1 MLALSAV
8 VCYNRTKTDRSQS
21 VTPNNKVKTMSSTY
35 SLNRHVAR
43 YLKEEPFYAA
53 LSRHIEKYPSNAIPT
68 AGVCI
73 NPHTG
78 TFEMLYNPEFV
89 EKLTDAEVMLLLKHE
104 FMHLIL
110 DHVTGRMPDKSQ
122 MRMWNHATDL
132 AINSEIFPKEVTESI
147 KNMYD
152 MCLLPGKEG
161 PYQHLPTHQSADFY
175 FDEIKKMVEEQK
187 KNGGGQG
194 EGEGEGDGQS
204 GGGQPQQGDGNG
216 SGFDSHEGW
225 GEDGKNP
232 IPQEVRELAKER
244 LRQAMSEA
252 ANEANRTGSWGS
264 VSAEMRKDIMKR
276 ISSKIDWK
284 KVLRYFIKTSQKAD
298 KQNSVRKINRRFPY
312 LHPGRKTNR
321 TAKIAISIDQSGS
334 VSDAM
339 LVAFF
344 AELDNLAEL
353 AEFTVIP
360 FDDAVAEE
368 KVYVWKRGKKQKAE
382 RVLCGGTNFDS
393 PTNFVNERNFDGH
406 ILLTDMC
413 APKPVPSKCQRM
425 WMTSE
430 DCARNPYFKTNERV
444 IAIEVKEGR

>member
-1 MLALSAV
+1 MHL
-8 VCYNRTKTDRSQS
+8 
-21 VTPNNKVKTMSSTY
+21 
-35 SLNRHVAR
+35 AR

-73 NPHTG
+73 NPDSG
-78 TFEMLYNPEFV
+78 TFELLYNPEFV
-89 EKLTDAEVMLLLKHE
+89 EKLTDDEVMLLLKHE

-132 AINSEIFPKEVTESI
+132 AINSEIFPKEVKESI

-161 PYQHLPTHQSADFY
+161 PYQNLPSHQSADFY

-187 KNGGGQG
+187 KNGQGQG
-194 EGEGEGDGQS
+194 EGEGQGEGQS
-204 GGGQPQQGDGNG
+204 GGGQSQPGDGNG

-264 VSAEMRKDIMKR
+264 VSQSMRKDIMKR
-276 ISSKIDWK
+276 ITSKVDWK

-298 KQNSVRKINRRFPY
+298 KQNSVRKINHRFPY
-312 LHPGRKTNR
+312 IHAGKKTNR
-321 TAKIAISIDQSGS
+321 TAKIAIAIDQSGS

-339 LVAFF
+339 LMTFF

-360 FDDAVAEE
+360 FDDGVAED
-368 KVYVWKRGKKQKAE
+368 KIYVWKKGQKKKAE
-382 RVLCGGTNFDS
+382 RVLCGGTNFDA
-393 PTNFVNERNFDGH
+393 PTKYVNEKNYDGM
-406 ILLTDMC
+406 IVLTDMC
-413 APKPVPSKCQRM
+413 APKPVACKSQRL
-425 WMTSE
+425 WMTDE
-430 DCARNPYFKTNERV
+430 ENGRNPYFKTNERIITV
-444 IAIEVKEGR
+444 EVKQGR

>member
-1 MLALSAV
+1 MA
-8 VCYNRTKTDRSQS
+8 
-21 VTPNNKVKTMSSTY
+21 NNY
-35 SLNRHVAR
+35 DLNRHLAR

-73 NPHTG
+73 NPDSG
-78 TFEMLYNPEFV
+78 TFELLYNPDFL
-89 EKLTDAEVMLLLKHE
+89 EKLSDEEIMIVLKHE

-110 DHVTGRMPDKSQ
+110 EHVTGRMPDKSQ

-132 AINSEIFPKEVTESI
+132 AINSEIFPKECKDSI
-147 KNMYD
+147 KNLWD
-152 MCLLPGKEG
+152 MCLLPGKA
-161 PYQHLPTHQSADFY
+161 PYPDFQRGESADFY
-175 FDEIKKMVEEQK
+175 FDKIKEMVEEQQ
-187 KNGGGQG
+187 KNGNGQGQG
-194 EGEGEGDGQS
+194 EGEGQ
-204 GGGQPQQGDGNG
+204 GGGGKGEPQDGEGNG

-244 LRQAMSEA
+244 LRQAMNEA
-252 ANEANRTGSWGS
+252 ANEANRSGSWGTIS
-264 VSAEMRKDIMKR
+264 QSMRKDIIKR
-276 ISSKIDWK
+276 LSSKVDWK

-312 LHPGRKTNR
+312 IHAGRKTNR

-339 LVAFF
+339 LMTFF

-360 FDDAVAEE
+360 FDDGVAED
-368 KVYVWKRGKKQKAE
+368 KIYVWKKGQKKKAE

-393 PTNFVNERNFDGH
+393 PTKYVNEKNFDGH
-406 ILLTDMC
+406 IILTDMC
-413 APKPVPSKCQRM
+413 APKPIPSKCQRM
-425 WMTSE
+425 WMTDE
-430 DCARNPYFKTNERV
+430 ENARNPYFKTNERV
-444 IAIEVKEGR
+444 ISVEVKQNR

>member
-1 MLALSAV
+1 M
-8 VCYNRTKTDRSQS
+8 T
-21 VTPNNKVKTMSSTY
+21 NNY
-35 SLNRHVAR
+35 DLNRHLAR

-73 NPHTG
+73 NPDSG
-78 TFEMLYNPEFV
+78 TFELLYNPEFV
-89 EKLTDAEVMLLLKHE
+89 EKLTDDEVMLLLKHE

-132 AINSEIFPKEVTESI
+132 AINSEIFPKEVKESI

-161 PYQHLPTHQSADFY
+161 PYQNLPSHQSADFY

-187 KNGGGQG
+187 KNGQGQG
-194 EGEGEGDGQS
+194 EGEGQGEGQS
-204 GGGQPQQGDGNG
+204 GGGQSQPGDGNG

-264 VSAEMRKDIMKR
+264 VSQSMRKDIMKR
-276 ISSKIDWK
+276 ITSKVDWK

-298 KQNSVRKINRRFPY
+298 KQNSVRKINHRFPY
-312 LHPGRKTNR
+312 IHAGKKTNR
-321 TAKIAISIDQSGS
+321 TAKIAIAIDQSGS

-339 LVAFF
+339 LMTFF

-360 FDDAVAEE
+360 FDDGVAED
-368 KVYVWKRGKKQKAE
+368 KIYVWKKGQKKKAE
-382 RVLCGGTNFDS
+382 RVLCGGTNFDA
-393 PTNFVNERNFDGH
+393 PTKYVNEKNYDGM
-406 ILLTDMC
+406 IVLTDMC
-413 APKPVPSKCQRM
+413 APKPVACKSQRL
-425 WMTSE
+425 WMTDE
-430 DCARNPYFKTNERV
+430 ENGRNPYFKTSERIITV
-444 IAIEVKEGR
+444 EVKQGR

>member
-1 MLALSAV
+1 M
-8 VCYNRTKTDRSQS
+8 T
-21 VTPNNKVKTMSSTY
+21 NNY
-35 SLNRHVAR
+35 DLNRHLAR

-73 NPHTG
+73 NPDSG
-78 TFEMLYNPEFV
+78 TFELLYNPEFV
-89 EKLTDAEVMLLLKHE
+89 EKLTDDEVMLLLKHE

-132 AINSEIFPKEVTESI
+132 AINSEIFPKEVKESI

-161 PYQHLPTHQSADFY
+161 PYQNLPSHQSADFY

-187 KNGGGQG
+187 KNGQG
-194 EGEGEGDGQS
+194 EGEGQGEGQS
-204 GGGQPQQGDGNG
+204 GGGQSQPGDGNG

-264 VSAEMRKDIMKR
+264 VSQSMRKDIMKR
-276 ISSKIDWK
+276 ITSKVDWK

-298 KQNSVRKINRRFPY
+298 KQNSVRKINHRFPY
-312 LHPGRKTNR
+312 IHAGKKTNR
-321 TAKIAISIDQSGS
+321 TAKIAIAIDQSGS

-339 LVAFF
+339 LMTFF

-353 AEFTVIP
+353 AQFTVIP
-360 FDDAVAEE
+360 FDDGVAED
-368 KVYVWKRGKKQKAE
+368 KIYVWKKGQKKKAE

-393 PTNFVNERNFDGH
+393 PTKYVNEKNFDALL
-406 ILLTDMC
+406 ILTDMC
-413 APKPVPSKCQRM
+413 APKPIPCKIQRV
-425 WMTSE
+425 WMTDE
-430 DCARNPYFKTNERV
+430 ENGRNPYFKTNERIITV
-444 IAIEVKEGR
+444 EVKQGR

>member
-1 MLALSAV
+1 MA
-8 VCYNRTKTDRSQS
+8 
-21 VTPNNKVKTMSSTY
+21 NNY
-35 SLNRHVAR
+35 DLNRHLAR

-73 NPHTG
+73 NPESG
-78 TFEMLYNPEFV
+78 TFELLYNPDFL
-89 EKLTDAEVMLLLKHE
+89 EKLSDEEIMIVLKHE

-110 DHVTGRMPDKSQ
+110 EHVTGRMPDKSQ

-132 AINSEIFPKEVTESI
+132 AINSEIFPKECKDSI
-147 KNMYD
+147 KNLWD
-152 MCLLPGKEG
+152 MCLLPGKA
-161 PYQHLPTHQSADFY
+161 PYPDFPRGESADFY
-175 FDEIKKMVEEQK
+175 FDEIKKMVEEQQ

-194 EGEGEGDGQS
+194 EGQGEGQS
-204 GGGQPQQGDGNG
+204 GGGKPQDGDPNG

-244 LRQAMSEA
+244 LRQAMNEA
-252 ANEANRTGSWGS
+252 ANEANRSGSWGTIS
-264 VSAEMRKDIMKR
+264 QSMRKDIIKR
-276 ISSKIDWK
+276 LQSKVDWK

-312 LHPGRKTNR
+312 IHAGRKTNR

-339 LVAFF
+339 LMTFF

-360 FDDAVAEE
+360 FDDGVAED
-368 KVYVWKRGKKQKAE
+368 KIYVWKKGQKKKAE

-393 PTNFVNERNFDGH
+393 PTKYVNEKNFDGH
-406 ILLTDMC
+406 IILTDMC
-413 APKPVPSKCQRM
+413 APKPIASKCQRM
-425 WMTSE
+425 WMCDE
-430 DCARNPYFKTNERV
+430 ENARNPYFKTNERV
-444 IAIEVKEGR
+444 ISVEVKQNR

>member
-1 MLALSAV
+1 
-8 VCYNRTKTDRSQS
+8 
-21 VTPNNKVKTMSSTY
+21 MSSQY
-35 SLNRHVAR
+35 NLHMHLAR

-73 NPHTG
+73 NPDSG
-78 TFEMLYNPEFV
+78 TFELLYNPEFV
-89 EKLTDAEVMLLLKHE
+89 EKLTDDEVMLLLKHE

-132 AINSEIFPKEVTESI
+132 AINSEIFPKEVKESI

-161 PYQHLPTHQSADFY
+161 PYQNLPSHQSADFY

-187 KNGGGQG
+187 KNGQGQGQG
-194 EGEGEGDGQS
+194 EGQGEGQS
-204 GGGQPQQGDGNG
+204 GSGQSQPGDGNG

-264 VSAEMRKDIMKR
+264 VSQSMRKDIMKR
-276 ISSKIDWK
+276 ITSKVDWK

-312 LHPGRKTNR
+312 LHPGKKTNR
-321 TAKIAISIDQSGS
+321 TAKIAIAIDQSGS

-339 LVAFF
+339 LMTFF

-360 FDDAVAEE
+360 FDDGVAED
-368 KVYVWKRGKKQKAE
+368 KIYVWKKGQKKKAE
-382 RVLCGGTNFDS
+382 RVLCGGTNFDA
-393 PTNFVNERNFDGH
+393 PTKYVNEKNYDGM
-406 ILLTDMC
+406 IVLTDMC
-413 APKPVPSKCQRM
+413 APKPVACKCQRM
-425 WMTSE
+425 WMCDE
-430 DCARNPYFKTNERV
+430 ENARNPYFKTTERIITV
-444 IAIEVKEGR
+444 EVKQNR

>member
-1 MLALSAV
+1 MS
-8 VCYNRTKTDRSQS
+8 
-21 VTPNNKVKTMSSTY
+21 NNY
-35 SLNRHVAR
+35 DLNRHLAR

-73 NPHTG
+73 NPESG
-78 TFEMLYNPEFV
+78 TFELLYNPDFL
-89 EKLTDAEVMLLLKHE
+89 EKLSDEEIMIVLKHE

-110 DHVTGRMPDKSQ
+110 EHVTGRMPDKSQ

-132 AINSEIFPKEVTESI
+132 AINSEIFPKECKDSI
-147 KNMYD
+147 KNLWD

-161 PYQHLPTHQSADFY
+161 PYKDLPRGESADFY
-175 FDEIKKMVEEQK
+175 FDKIKEMVEEQK
-187 KNGGGQG
+187 KNGNQNQQG
-194 EGEGEGDGQS
+194 EGNGEGQG
-204 GGGQPQQGDGNG
+204 GGGQPQEGDGDG

-244 LRQAMSEA
+244 LRQAMNEA
-252 ANEANRTGSWGS
+252 ANEANRTGSWGTIS
-264 VSAEMRKDIMKR
+264 QSMRKDIIKR
-276 ISSKIDWK
+276 LSSKVDWK

-312 LHPGRKTNR
+312 IHAGKKTNR

-339 LVAFF
+339 LMTFF

-360 FDDAVAEE
+360 FDDGVAED
-368 KVYVWKRGKKQKAE
+368 KIYVWKKGQKKKAE

-393 PTNFVNERNFDGH
+393 PTKYVNEKNFDGH
-406 ILLTDMC
+406 IILTDMC
-413 APKPVPSKCQRM
+413 APKPIPSKCHRM
-425 WMTSE
+425 WMTDE
-430 DCARNPYFKTNERV
+430 DNARNPYFKTNERV
-444 IAIEVKEGR
+444 IAVEVKQNR

>member
-1 MLALSAV
+1 MS
-8 VCYNRTKTDRSQS
+8 
-21 VTPNNKVKTMSSTY
+21 NNY
-35 SLNRHVAR
+35 DLNRHLAR

-53 LSRHIEKYPSNAIPT
+53 LSRHIEKFPSNAIPT

-73 NPHTG
+73 NPESG
-78 TFEMLYNPEFV
+78 TFELLYNPDFL
-89 EKLTDAEVMLLLKHE
+89 EKLSDEEIMIVLKHE

-110 DHVTGRMPDKSQ
+110 EHVTGRMPDKSQ

-132 AINSEIFPKEVTESI
+132 AINSEIFPKECRDSI
-147 KNMYD
+147 KNLWD

-161 PYQHLPTHQSADFY
+161 PYKDLPRGESADFY
-175 FDEIKKMVEEQK
+175 FDKIKEMVEEQK
-187 KNGGGQG
+187 KNGNQNQQG
-194 EGEGEGDGQS
+194 EGNGEGQGGGGLPQEGDG
-204 GGGQPQQGDGNG
+204 DG

-244 LRQAMSEA
+244 LRQAMNEA
-252 ANEANRTGSWGS
+252 ANEANRTGSWGTIS
-264 VSAEMRKDIMKR
+264 QSMRKDIIKR
-276 ISSKIDWK
+276 LSSKVDWK

-312 LHPGRKTNR
+312 IHAGRKTNR

-339 LVAFF
+339 LMTFF
-344 AELDNLAEL
+344 AELDNLAEF

-360 FDDAVAEE
+360 FDDGVAED
-368 KVYVWKRGKKQKAE
+368 KIYVWKKGQKKKAE

-393 PTNFVNERNFDGH
+393 PTKYVNEKSFDGH
-406 ILLTDMC
+406 IILTDMC
-413 APKPVPSKCQRM
+413 APKPIPSKCQRM
-425 WMTSE
+425 WMTDE
-430 DCARNPYFKTNERV
+430 DNARNPYFKTNERV
-444 IAIEVKEGR
+444 IAVEVKQNR